1 MQTILC
7 TGILMGLGATVL
19 IDIWAL
25 LLQRMAQVAL
35 PNWGMVGRWVMHL
48 PRGKQFHKEIAVA
61 LPVPRE
67 RQIGWVF
74 HYFVGV
80 VYGVFF
86 AFLAGPDWIAAPT
99 FPPAFIYAL
108 ATIAGGWFL
117 LHPGL
122 GLGWAV
128 SKVEHPNRVRMLG
141 LLSHSVFGLGLWLFA
156 LLLTLSASDT
166 VPV

>member
-1 MQTILC
+1 MIILHILFV
-7 TGILMGLGATVL
+7 GIFSCLVMDL
-19 IDIWAL
+19 W
-25 LLQRMAQVAL
+25 QRLVKL
-35 PNWGMVGRWVMHL
+35 TYGINPSDWGIIGRWLIML
-48 PRGKQFHKEIAVA
+48 ILKQKIYNPNIEKEKSYKNELI
-61 LPVPRE
+61 
-67 RQIGWVF
+67 IGWVF

-141 LLSHSVFGLGLWLFA
+141 LLSHNVFGLGLWLFA

>member
-1 MQTILC
+1 
-7 TGILMGLGATVL
+7 MGLEATVL

-48 PRGKQFHKEIAVA
+48 PRGKLFHKEIALA

-117 LHPGL
+117 LHPGWVWDGPSPRSNIRIGSECWDCCRIVCL
-122 GLGWAV
+122 A
-128 SKVEHPNRVRMLG
+128 
-141 LLSHSVFGLGLWLFA
+141 
-156 LLLTLSASDT
+156 
-166 VPV
+166 

>member
-1 MQTILC
+1 MHGNALDGFGGDRADRSLGVAAAASGAG
-7 TGILMGLGATVL
+7 GIAQLGEWSDGGSC
-19 IDIWAL
+19 IC
-25 LLQRMAQVAL
+25 
-35 PNWGMVGRWVMHL
+35 
-48 PRGKQFHKEIAVA
+48 RGAGCFTKEIAAA

-141 LLSHSVFGLGLWLFA
+141 
-156 LLLTLSASDT
+156 T
-166 VPV
+166 VVA